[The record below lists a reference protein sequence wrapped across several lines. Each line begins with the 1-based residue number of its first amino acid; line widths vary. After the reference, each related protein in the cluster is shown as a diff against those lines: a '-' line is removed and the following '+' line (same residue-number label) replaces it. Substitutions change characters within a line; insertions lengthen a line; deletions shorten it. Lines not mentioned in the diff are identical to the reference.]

1 MDEEPKIEQPK
12 AKIVI
17 NLEENGAIT
26 PMFEGV
32 SPFAVPTLLRKV
44 AHLIEAELVKGP

>member
-1 MDEEPKIEQPK
+1 MDGSETEIQPK
-12 AKIVI
+12 TRIVI
-17 NLEENGAIT
+17 NLEEDGAIT
-26 PMFEGV
+26 PVFEGV